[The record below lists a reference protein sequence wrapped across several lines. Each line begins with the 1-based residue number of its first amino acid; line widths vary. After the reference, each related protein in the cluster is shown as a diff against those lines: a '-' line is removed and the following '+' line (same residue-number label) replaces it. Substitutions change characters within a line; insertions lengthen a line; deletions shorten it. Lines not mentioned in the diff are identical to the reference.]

1 MPGQFLIWTP
11 AKPPI
16 CAGTE
21 YLHTCAGGEMAA
33 FAFAMTLIALLAVC
47 AARRTRRRAG

>member
-21 YLHTCAGGEMAA
+21 YLHTCPGGEVAA

-47 AARRTRRRAG
+47 AARRIRRRAG